1 MNWNDDAEQAA
12 FRNRVSTF
20 IEERLPDLY
29 RRRIETGEE
38 AALEGFFAWY
48 ADRQNP
54 DEDVQAA
61 ASEWAGALAEN
72 GWVAPHWPE
81 EYGGAGLTAME
92 QVIFNEEMA
101 RAQAPAVGGS
111 GVALL
116 GPTVLVHGTPEQ
128 KEKYVGDI
136 LSGKVAWAQGYSEP
150 GAGSD
155 LGSLQTRATLDG
167 DEYVING
174 QKIWTSGAH
183 HADSLFAL
191 VRTNPDAPKHRGISF
206 MLIDDIHTPGLNIR
220 PLINAA
226 WKHGFNET
234 FFEDVRVPATN
245 VLGEV
250 DRGWYVGMTL
260 LDYERSN
267 ISGAVASRRE
277 LDDVFEYAAS
287 DEGSAKARNLP
298 SVRAE
303 LADRYVETEVG
314 FNFAFRII
322 SMQAAGVIP
331 NYEASTSKMFASE
344 LGQRIARTGI
354 KLFGLY
360 SNLWDPDAEYTPY
373 GARFIQNYFHLIP
386 STIAGGSS
394 EIQRN
399 IIATRGLGLPRG

>member
-155 LGSLQTRATLDG
+155 LGGLQTRAMRDG
-167 DEYVING
+167 DEYVVNG
-174 QKIWTSGAH
+174 QKIWTSAAH
-183 HADSLFAL
+183 MSDAIFAL

-206 MLIDDIHTPGLNIR
+206 IMIDNIRQPGINVR
-220 PLINAA
+220 PLIDAA
-226 WKHGFNET
+226 WGHVINEV
-234 FFEDVRVPATN
+234 FFEDVRVPVAN
-245 VLGEV
+245 VLGEEN
-250 DRGWYVGMTL
+250 RGWYVGMTL
-260 LDYERSN
+260 LDFERSG
-267 ISGAVASRRE
+267 IAGPVDQQ
-277 LDDVFEYAAS
+277 LQ
-287 DEGSAKARNLP
+287 L
-298 SVRAE
+298 AE
-303 LADRYVETEVG
+303 LLDAVVNDERSLLSRSDSIRDRIADRYISTEISYNLSLRV
-314 FNFAFRII
+314 A
-322 SMQAAGVIP
+322 SMQAAGLVP
-331 NYEASTSKMFASE
+331 NYEASMGKMFASE
-344 LGQRIARTGI
+344 QGQELHRVGVRA
-354 KLFGLY
+354 FGLHSQIWPGDGREVLKGDHIRGY
-360 SNLWDPDAEYTPY
+360 IRS
-373 GARFIQNYFHLIP
+373 IP

-394 EIQRN
+394 EVQRN